1 MPTAEAARLI
11 KLVRDKIGEL
21 KGVCKGIDE
30 ETASRAPE
38 GRWSPKQ
45 VLSHLCG
52 PDGSGLLPS
61 FKAFVER
68 DVPLLDIEPGNPFYT
83 EKRAQMTVEQL
94 VDELS
99 AEYDRIEKFTA
110 GLSDAQLGRKA
121 HIPMIRDTPMGEYP
135 TLAMWIN
142 AIAEYHLGFH
152 IDQMKEILQALGKR

>member
-11 KLVRDKIGEL
+11 KLIRDKIGEL

-61 FKAFVER
+61 LKAFVER

-99 AEYDRIEKFTA
+99 AEYERIEKFTA

-121 HIPMIRDTPMGEYP
+121 HIP
-135 TLAMWIN
+135 
-142 AIAEYHLGFH
+142 
-152 IDQMKEILQALGKR
+152 